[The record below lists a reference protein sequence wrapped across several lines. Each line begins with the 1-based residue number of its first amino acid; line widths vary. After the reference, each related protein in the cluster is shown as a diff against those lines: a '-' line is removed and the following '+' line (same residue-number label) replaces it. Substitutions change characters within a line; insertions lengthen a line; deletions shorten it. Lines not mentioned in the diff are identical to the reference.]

1 VDEGFRVT
9 PEPTEVERA
18 AVLAVLAEELAEEGR
33 TLAAWTVAGLRE
45 AVEKESDA

>member
-9 PEPTEVERA
+9 PEPTEAERA
-18 AVLAVLAEELAEEGR
+18 ALLAALAKERAEEGR

-45 AVEKESDA
+45 AVEKESDS